1 MKARRL
7 LDSIER
13 GDIDAVRELLASG
26 APPDGSRWSRLRA
39 RAAPTP
45 LLAAVRAGSR
55 EIVELLLDHGA
66 DPDRDTARWDTPL
79 ALAAKRGDR
88 TIVELLLARGANV
101 NTARARHASPLE
113 NAAWYRH
120 EQLVE
125 LLLARGA
132 DPQRVLDRGV
142 TSLVPISEAILR
154 RLVAA
159 GGRPPPEIADMLAAL
174 EPPPDKPG
182 RS

>member
-1 MKARRL
+1 MWAIRRL

-13 GDIDAVRELLASG
+13 RDVDAVREQLARG
-26 APPDGSRWSRLRA
+26 APPDGSPWSRLLA
-39 RAAPTP
+39 RGALTP

-66 DPDRDTARWDTPL
+66 DPDRDTARWSTPL
-79 ALAAKRGDR
+79 ALAARQGDR
-88 TIVELLLARGANV
+88 AIVELLLARGAGV
-101 NTARARHASPLE
+101 NTGLRHASPLE
-113 NAAWYRH
+113 YAAWYRH

-132 DPQRVLDRGV
+132 DPQRVLDRGLA
-142 TSLVPISEAILR
+142 SLVPISEAILH

-159 GGRPPPEIADMLAAL
+159 GGRPPPEIATMLAARA
-174 EPPPDKPG
+174 PGKPG
-182 RS
+182 PG